1 MVQATLLS
9 ENVNLINEDALK
21 WYSNLFL
28 TISDLLFAVMYEDG
42 KILKDPTKWCFQPM
56 WFMDL

>member
-1 MVQATLLS
+1 MVQSTLLS

-21 WYSNLFL
+21 FYSNLFP

-42 KILKDPTKWCFQPM
+42 KILKDPTNLVLPTNKAA
-56 WFMDL
+56 